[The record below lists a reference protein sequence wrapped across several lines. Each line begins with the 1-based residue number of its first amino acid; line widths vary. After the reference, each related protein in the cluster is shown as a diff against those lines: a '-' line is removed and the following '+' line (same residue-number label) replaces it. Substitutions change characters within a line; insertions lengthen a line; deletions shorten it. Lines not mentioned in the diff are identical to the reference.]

1 MSAPLCGHATR
12 NLGAVCCDRCEREA
26 IIWAD
31 LARACALPCRFAPCR
46 CAVQAAKLA
55 APPRRQLALGGI
67 S

>member
-1 MSAPLCGHATR
+1 MSAPGCGHAPS
-12 NLGAVCCDRCEREA
+12 LGVVCCDRCEREA

-46 CAVQAAKLA
+46 CAVQAAEFA